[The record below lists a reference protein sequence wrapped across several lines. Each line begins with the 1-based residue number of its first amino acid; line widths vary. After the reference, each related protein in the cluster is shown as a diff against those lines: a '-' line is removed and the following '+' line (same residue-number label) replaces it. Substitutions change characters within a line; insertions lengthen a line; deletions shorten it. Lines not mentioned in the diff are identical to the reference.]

1 MKYVVDL
8 FLNGPQLGSGIT
20 VRGTIT
26 AEDPPAPPPPPPAGL
41 LVANWLAALDPGE
54 VERVALERQ
63 GFGGLGGGSY
73 TQDVLE
79 VVREMAHPLTV
90 TPSEGQS

>member
-1 MKYVVDL
+1 MKFNVDL
-8 FLNGPQLGSGIT
+8 ILNGPQLGSGVTVKGSIT
-20 VRGTIT
+20 SD
-26 AEDPPAPPPPPPAGL
+26 EPAPPASPLPPIGT

-73 TQDVLE
+73 TQDVLAT
-79 VVREMAHPLTV
+79 VMGMADPTRN
-90 TPSEGQS
+90 GQTSAP